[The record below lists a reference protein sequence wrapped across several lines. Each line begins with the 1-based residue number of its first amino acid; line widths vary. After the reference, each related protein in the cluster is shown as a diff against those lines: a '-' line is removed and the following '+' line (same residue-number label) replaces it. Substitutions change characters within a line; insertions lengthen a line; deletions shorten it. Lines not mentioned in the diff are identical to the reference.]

1 MRYEIEH
8 RATVTGHDDRL
19 AVFHGTGKLGKTIL
33 GISNRDGLHPAI
45 VATSVYGVKL

>member
-1 MRYEIEH
+1 MRYEVQH
-8 RATVTGHDDRL
+8 WATVTGYDDRL
-19 AVFHGTGKLGKTIL
+19 TAFHGTGKLGKTIL